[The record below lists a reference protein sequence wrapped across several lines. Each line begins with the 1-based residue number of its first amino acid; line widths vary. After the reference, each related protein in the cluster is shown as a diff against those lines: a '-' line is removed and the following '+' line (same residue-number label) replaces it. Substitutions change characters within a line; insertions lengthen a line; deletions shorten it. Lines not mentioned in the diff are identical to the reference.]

1 MNKTLKKILI
11 ALGVSFAF
19 MLGYAF
25 MQVAVTLAFSLFYS
39 LTAINAD
46 LSEVSGAAVSEKIM
60 NYTMQKV
67 LENTGVIILIS
78 GIISIAAM
86 LLIILLLNKHNK
98 WDMAK
103 IFAVPYKVP
112 SAIFTGILCFAVGI
126 AFNVGFV
133 NLISLIPIPES
144 WIEANNE
151 SVGAVLSGNL
161 WVAIIATSV
170 IAPVAEELIFRGVFY
185 NMLKDALPLRRRL
198 AALISGFTVSVF
210 FGIYHGNILQG
221 LYTFL
226 FSILLVIIYERT
238 GSIWGPVLVHAGFN
252 SSWILE
258 LFTTR
263 FFEERDAAV
272 NGAIFIGVA
281 LILLSGLFLLTKY
294 CKQNAADGN
303 YKDSSRSDN
312 YYFN

>member
-1 MNKTLKKILI
+1 MNKTFKKILI

-19 MLGYAF
+19 MLGYAL
-25 MQVAVTLAFSLFYS
+25 MQVVVTFIFTIIYSMTAVG
-39 LTAINAD
+39 AD
-46 LSEVSGAAVSEKIM
+46 LSEIAGATLSEKIM
-60 NYTMQKV
+60 NFTMQKV
-67 LENTGVIILIS
+67 LENTGVILLFS
-78 GIISIAAM
+78 GTISIAAM
-86 LLIILLLNKHNK
+86 LLIILLLKKHNK

-103 IFAVPYKVP
+103 ILTVPYKVP
-112 SAIFTGILCFAVGI
+112 AAIFTGLLCFATGV

-133 NLISLIPIPES
+133 NLMSLIPIPES

-151 SVGAVLSGNL
+151 SVGAVLSGNI

-185 NMLKDALPLRRRL
+185 NMLRDALPLRRRL
-198 AALISGFTVSVF
+198 AVLISGFTVSVF

-258 LFTTR
+258 LFAAR
-263 FFEERDAAV
+263 VFEEKNAAV

-281 LILLSGLFLLTKY
+281 LALLCGLFLLTKY

-303 YKDSSRSDN
+303 NNDGSRSDN

>member
-1 MNKTLKKILI
+1 MNKTFKKILI

-19 MLGYAF
+19 MLGYAL
-25 MQVAVTLAFSLFYS
+25 MQVVVTFIFTIIYSMTAVG
-39 LTAINAD
+39 AD
-46 LSEVSGAAVSEKIM
+46 LSEIAGATLSEKIM
-60 NYTMQKV
+60 NFTMQKV
-67 LENTGVIILIS
+67 LENTGVILLFS
-78 GIISIAAM
+78 GTISIAAM
-86 LLIILLLNKHNK
+86 LLIILLLKKHNK

-103 IFAVPYKVP
+103 ILTVPYKVP
-112 SAIFTGILCFAVGI
+112 AAIFTGLLCFATGV

-133 NLISLIPIPES
+133 NLMSLIPIPES

-151 SVGAVLSGNL
+151 SVGAVLSGNI
-161 WVAIIATSV
+161 WVAILATSV

-185 NMLKDALPLRRRL
+185 NMLRDALPLRRRL
-198 AALISGFTVSVF
+198 AVLISGFTVSVF

-258 LFTTR
+258 LFAAR
-263 FFEERDAAV
+263 VFEEKNAAV

-281 LILLSGLFLLTKY
+281 LVLLCGLFLLTKY

-303 YKDSSRSDN
+303 NTDGSRSDN

>member
-1 MNKTLKKILI
+1 MNKTFKKILI

-19 MLGYAF
+19 MLGYALIQI
-25 MQVAVTLAFSLFYS
+25 MVSLAFTLVYS
-39 LTAINAD
+39 MTAVGAD
-46 LSEVSGAAVSEKIM
+46 LSDISGATLTEKVM
-60 NYTMQKV
+60 NFTMQKV
-67 LENTGVIILIS
+67 LENTGVILLIS
-78 GIISIAAM
+78 GAISIAAM
-86 LLIILLLNKHNK
+86 LLIILLLKKHNK

-103 IFAVPYKVP
+103 ILAVPYKVP
-112 SAIFTGILCFAVGI
+112 AAIFTGLLCFATGV

-133 NLISLIPIPES
+133 NLMSLIPIPES

-151 SVGAVLSGNL
+151 SVGAVLSGNI

-258 LFTTR
+258 LFAAR
-263 FFEERDAAV
+263 IFEEKNAAV

-281 LILLSGLFLLTKY
+281 LVLLGGLFLLTKY

-303 YKDSSRSDN
+303 YNDGSRSDN